1 MLKVLLRVHG
11 EEKRPGEIQN
21 VPFFTEPT
29 VNKLIYL
36 LNGGSGAFSIELK
49 DIYLNRAKRVQ
60 SHRTLDVTVDAKS
73 AVQNQSG
80 FIIHLLRLRSRFFL
94 HRQAEPGPEHFLH
107 LADGGYIHSAW
118 EPKKWRSPAVVPS
131 PAMSGHQTQT
141 RDLCREE
148 GVQDEDDGLR
158 TRVEVQLLEER
169 KEEILEPSDAQRV

>member
-21 VPFFTEPT
+21 VLFTEPT

-80 FIIHLLRLRSRFFL
+80 FIIHLLLLRSRFF
-94 HRQAEPGPEHFLH
+94 
-107 LADGGYIHSAW
+107 
-118 EPKKWRSPAVVPS
+118 SPS
-131 PAMSGHQTQT
+131 SG
-141 RDLCREE
+141 
-148 GVQDEDDGLR
+148 R
-158 TRVEVQLLEER
+158 TRPRTFSSPYRWRLHSLSLGTKSGAVLLWCLSGDVRPPDPNER
-169 KEEILEPSDAQRV
+169 FLQRGRSAG